1 MMILGGVGVLTLI
14 LFLYASFGLMFVF
27 GAPWVPT
34 SPAVA
39 REMLRAASVREGE
52 TVLDLG
58 CGHGVISILAAREFG
73 ARGIGLDIH
82 PGLIWWARW
91 RALVRGVYRK
101 TSFSRANLLKASL
114 PKADVVTLY
123 LLDGLMNEIR
133 EILVRDLE
141 PDTRI
146 VSHGFAFKGIEPRHT
161 VNLKNK
167 VVYLYHVQDF
177 STPEFPLS
185 G

>member
-1 MMILGGVGVLTLI
+1 MSTWIVMMILGGVGVLTLI

-91 RALVRGVYRK
+91 RALVV
-101 TSFSRANLLKASL
+101 
-114 PKADVVTLY
+114 
-123 LLDGLMNEIR
+123 
-133 EILVRDLE
+133 
-141 PDTRI
+141 
-146 VSHGFAFKGIEPRHT
+146 PRHT
-161 VNLKNK
+161 RTHT
-167 VVYLYHVQDF
+167 YHPRGVCAYRCAWHGTARHGTARHGMARHGAAWHGVAANQ
-177 STPEFPLS
+177 
-185 G
+185 